1 MSAFRG
7 FSETQIRHG
16 EEEEESI
23 PKQGISKKASPKSR
37 ASLVRKTKG
46 AAAAAASSEKVPYV
60 DIPPDLARLS
70 VTSTKTSP
78 TRSSPKSEN
87 EQDDTTATNPD
98 IIKGLSQSA
107 DAAPVALAKAT
118 ADPSKADLMQK
129 RQKEMEGENNRK
141 RALLTKEIAD
151 RRQRTAVEAKHLQQV
166 QVELQ
171 RMDLLVVDDINI
183 LRKTIEDASIEFME
197 AQKRYDRAE
206 KEYVDSKL
214 QLYNK
219 QDRKEL
225 LTEHLSAIIEHSEM
239 RKAKKLTELMNQLQ
253 IIENCDSNSVKTT
266 TTETNGAQ

>member
-23 PKQGISKKASPKSR
+23 PKQGTNTIKTILFAYFHKTSSLGISKKASPKSR

-151 RRQRTAVEAKHLQQV
+151 R
-166 QVELQ
+166 
-171 RMDLLVVDDINI
+171 
-183 LRKTIEDASIEFME
+183 
-197 AQKRYDRAE
+197 
-206 KEYVDSKL
+206 
-214 QLYNK
+214 
-219 QDRKEL
+219 
-225 LTEHLSAIIEHSEM
+225 
-239 RKAKKLTELMNQLQ
+239 
-253 IIENCDSNSVKTT
+253 
-266 TTETNGAQ
+266 